1 MANISYGYNRKR
13 PRTQIFL
20 DASGLGAANTQS
32 EKPLILIG
40 SATGGK
46 PHEPVELS
54 NFSQAKEIFRGGELL
69 DAIEMAWNPSMYTGG
84 AGRLYAIRSDAAKQ
98 ATLTDGAYTFTSRLY
113 GADANGIQISLSD
126 NVLTDSKRLGVYFT
140 KERYERVY
148 DNLGNIFSVQYEGDK
163 AVATLEVTVDAT
175 TKLASQLILKVG
187 DTDQNTTAVRT
198 YDLGQG
204 IYKDVNVLV
213 NDINNLP
220 DFKAQMNGASGSKT
234 IYTQFLDKQA
244 PVDVKTAPK
253 MVKAIAADIANQLST
268 NPYVEL
274 QVDFT
279 KQAPATIQV
288 TNLSGGT
295 TEPAPASW
303 ADLFKKVAD
312 LGAYYIVPLTS
323 SEAIH
328 AELSHFLSSESNS
341 GDHLRA
347 FVGGGYKE
355 TLGELQAR
363 QMNLRNP
370 RVSVVGDSVVR
381 RMSDGRV
388 YNAPGYMY
396 AALVGGIA
404 SGLPVGEPVTYKKV
418 NVEALDTKF
427 SDDQLDQLD
436 ATGVIMTEFVR
447 NRTGSTFRIVSDP
460 TTYNRVDEP
469 VQNRV
474 SLGEVSDFL
483 TTELRTMLDDNFIGT
498 RLRNTSA
505 SIIKNAIESFLDRQ
519 KNVNGL
525 IVDYNP
531 EDVQVVI
538 VGNVATINVAVQPA
552 RGLDYINVYLT
563 YEDNKLQA

>member
-163 AVATLEVTVDAT
+163 AVSTLEVTVDAT

-187 DTDQNTTAVRT
+187 DTQATTAVRT

-244 PVDVKTAPK
+244 SVDVKTAPK

-279 KQAPATIQV
+279 KQAPDSIR
-288 TNLSGGT
+288 NL
-295 TEPAPASW
+295 
-303 ADLFKKVAD
+303 
-312 LGAYYIVPLTS
+312 IIS
-323 SEAIH
+323 SVFM
-328 AELSHFLSSESNS
+328 LSL
-341 GDHLRA
+341 L
-347 FVGGGYKE
+347 
-355 TLGELQAR
+355 
-363 QMNLRNP
+363 
-370 RVSVVGDSVVR
+370 
-381 RMSDGRV
+381 
-388 YNAPGYMY
+388 
-396 AALVGGIA
+396 
-404 SGLPVGEPVTYKKV
+404 
-418 NVEALDTKF
+418 
-427 SDDQLDQLD
+427 
-436 ATGVIMTEFVR
+436 
-447 NRTGSTFRIVSDP
+447 
-460 TTYNRVDEP
+460 
-469 VQNRV
+469 
-474 SLGEVSDFL
+474 
-483 TTELRTMLDDNFIGT
+483 
-498 RLRNTSA
+498 
-505 SIIKNAIESFLDRQ
+505 
-519 KNVNGL
+519 
-525 IVDYNP
+525 
-531 EDVQVVI
+531 
-538 VGNVATINVAVQPA
+538 
-552 RGLDYINVYLT
+552 
-563 YEDNKLQA
+563 